1 MNQVMPEPHEGSQ
14 MVFSRWHVYTL
25 GGNAYEA
32 GQDRGCEK
40 MRRNNLISTGTGKH
54 HFYDD
59 DTPKVVREGEK

>member
-1 MNQVMPEPHEGSQ
+1 
-14 MVFSRWHVYTL
+14 MVFSRWHVLWAATL
-25 GGNAYEA
+25 MKLVKTVAA
-32 GQDRGCEK
+32 R